1 MNQEKIVRII
11 EASLL
16 AAGSSLSKDKIL
28 ELFAEDEKI
37 KPEQIKNA
45 LEQLQQEAEGRGIEL
60 VEVASGYRYQARQE
74 YAEWIARLW
83 EERPARYSRA
93 LLETL
98 SLIAYRQPT
107 TRSDIEQ
114 VRGVSVSSSIIKTLL
129 EREWIRVVGH
139 RDVPGKPALYA
150 TTKSFLDYFNLKSL
164 DELPSLS
171 ELKDLDNLNPE
182 LKFDGDDEQEKQ
194 HESDETPTADSAV
207 EDDSAETVKEDPNP
221 ETVGSETVSPETI
234 DPDSSEE
241 GYEGIEE
248 ADESSNEHNYPD
260 RIESIEDEQSEFDGT
275 ELDSHTESGSESE
288 SEPESLEEIDYEDE
302 YQNDTHDDD
311 LEDESRDTDSEQ
323 KSTYSIH

>member
-16 AAGSSLSKDKIL
+16 AAGSTLSKDKIL
-28 ELFAEDEKI
+28 ELFAEDENI
-37 KPEQIKNA
+37 KPDQIKSA
-45 LEQLQQEAEGRGIEL
+45 LERLQQEAEGRGIEL
-60 VEVASGYRYQARQE
+60 VEVASGFRYQARQE

-114 VRGVSVSSSIIKTLL
+114 VRGVSVSSSIVKTLL
-129 EREWIRVVGH
+129 EREWIRVIGH

-150 TTKSFLDYFNLKSL
+150 TTKGFLDYFNLKSL

-182 LKFDGDDEQEKQ
+182 FKFDGDS
-194 HESDETPTADSAV
+194 ESESSSDTSALNKELNESSSQPDTSAADTVDSAMV
-207 EDDSAETVKEDPNP
+207 
-221 ETVGSETVSPETI
+221 
-234 DPDSSEE
+234 DPDSDEE
-241 GYEGIEE
+241 GYEGIEQ
-248 ADESSNEHNYPD
+248 ADELLGDERHPEGV
-260 RIESIEDEQSEFDGT
+260 ESVADGQTDFDGT
-275 ELDSHTESGSESE
+275 ELDSV
-288 SEPESLEEIDYEDE
+288 DYQQERMDYDKSVE
-302 YQNDTHDDD
+302 GEAQVDDHNDDC
-311 LEDESRDTDSEQ
+311 EDESSDTNSEQ
-323 KSTYSIH
+323 KATYPVH

>member
-1 MNQEKIVRII
+1 MGMNQEKIVRII

-16 AAGSSLSKDKIL
+16 AAGSSLSKDKIM

-150 TTKSFLDYFNLKSL
+150 TTKAFLDYFNLKSL

-182 LKFDGDDEQEKQ
+182 LKFDGDDDVEGAN
-194 HESDETPTADSAV
+194 DTARS
-207 EDDSAETVKEDPNP
+207 DDSVAESSAFEADDP
-221 ETVGSETVSPETI
+221 ETVGPETVDPETVDPETV

-241 GYEGIEE
+241 GYEEGIEE
-248 ADESSNEHNYPD
+248 ADEHYDDGSHPEGV
-260 RIESIEDEQSEFDGT
+260 ESIEDEQSDFDGT
-275 ELDSHTESGSESE
+275 ELDSETM
-288 SEPESLEEIDYEDE
+288 EEQDS
-302 YQNDTHDDD
+302 DDD
-311 LEDESRDTDSEQ
+311 YRADDHNDDFEDESLDTDSEQ
-323 KSTYSIH
+323 KATYPIH

>member
-1 MNQEKIVRII
+1 MGMNQEKIVRII

-16 AAGSSLSKDKIL
+16 AAGSTLSKDRML
-28 ELFAEDEKI
+28 ELFAEEEKI
-37 KPEQIKNA
+37 KPEQIKVA

-150 TTKSFLDYFNLKSL
+150 TTKAFLDYFNLKSL

-182 LKFDGDDEQEKQ
+182 LKFDGEDD
-194 HESDETPTADSAV
+194 V
-207 EDDSAETVKEDPNP
+207 EDANDTAQSDDSVAESSDLETDDP
-221 ETVGSETVSPETI
+221 ETVGPETI
-234 DPDSSEE
+234 DPETVDPDASEE
-241 GYEGIEE
+241 GYEEGIEE
-248 ADESSNEHNYPD
+248 ADEHFDDGSHPEGV
-260 RIESIEDEQSEFDGT
+260 ESIEDEQSDFDGT
-275 ELDSHTESGSESE
+275 ELDSEAM
-288 SEPESLEEIDYEDE
+288 EEQDS
-302 YQNDTHDDD
+302 DDD
-311 LEDESRDTDSEQ
+311 YRTDDHNDDFEDESLNTDSEQ

>member
-16 AAGSSLSKDKIL
+16 AAGSTLSKDRIL

-37 KPEQIKNA
+37 KPDHIKAA

-60 VEVASGYRYQARQE
+60 VEVASGFRYQARQD

-114 VRGVSVSSSIIKTLL
+114 VRGVSVSSSIVKTLL

-150 TTKSFLDYFNLKSL
+150 TTKGFLDYFNLKSL

-171 ELKDLDNLNPE
+171 ELQDLDNLNPE
-182 LKFDGDDEQEKQ
+182 FKFDGDDES
-194 HESDETPTADSAV
+194 ESTPEQSNVAEGHDDNSFGSAAD
-207 EDDSAETVKEDPNP
+207 
-221 ETVGSETVSPETI
+221 GSETSAPDSVEPDTVDPDPETI
-234 DPDSSEE
+234 DPEIIDPDSGEE
-241 GYEGIEE
+241 GYEGIEQ
-248 ADESSNEHNYPD
+248 ADESINDGPYPEG
-260 RIESIEDEQSEFDGT
+260 IESVEDEQTDFDGT
-275 ELDSHTESGSESE
+275 ELNRTEFEDNHND
-288 SEPESLEEIDYEDE
+288 DYEDE
-302 YQNDTHDDD
+302 
-311 LEDESRDTDSEQ
+311 SSDTDSEQ
-323 KSTYSIH
+323 KATYPIH

>member
-1 MNQEKIVRII
+1 MNQEKIVRIV

-16 AAGSSLSKDKIL
+16 AAGSALSKDKIL

-37 KPEQIKNA
+37 KPDQIKSA

-60 VEVASGYRYQARQE
+60 VEVASGFRYQARQD

-107 TRSDIEQ
+107 TRSDIEK
-114 VRGVSVSSSIIKTLL
+114 VRGVSVSSSIVKTLL

-150 TTKSFLDYFNLKSL
+150 TTKGFLDYFNLKSL

-182 LKFDGDDEQEKQ
+182 FKFDGDDESEASSD
-194 HESDETPTADSAV
+194 HSSESEGR
-207 EDDSAETVKEDPNP
+207 DDRSSDPNTDGSVPSAP
-221 ETVGSETVSPETI
+221 ETVESDTDDPETVDPDAINPEVI
-234 DPDSSEE
+234 DPDSGEE
-241 GYEGIEE
+241 GYEGIEQ
-248 ADESSNEHNYPD
+248 AD
-260 RIESIEDEQSEFDGT
+260 ESIEDDRHPEGIETVEDDQTDFDGT
-275 ELDSHTESGSESE
+275 ELDSTEF
-288 SEPESLEEIDYEDE
+288 ED
-302 YQNDTHDDD
+302 TDDD
-311 LEDESRDTDSEQ
+311 DFEDESSDTNSEQ
-323 KSTYSIH
+323 KATYPVH

>member
-1 MNQEKIVRII
+1 MGMNQEKIVRII

-16 AAGSSLSKDKIL
+16 AAGSSLSKDKIM

-98 SLIAYRQPT
+98 ALIAYRQPT

-150 TTKSFLDYFNLKSL
+150 TTKGFLDYFNLKSL

-182 LKFDGDDEQEKQ
+182 FKFDGDDAEIPSNNA
-194 HESDETPTADSAV
+194 ESSPI
-207 EDDSAETVKEDPNP
+207 EDNSEDTTTEDPNP
-221 ETVGSETVSPETI
+221 ETVGPESVSSETV

-248 ADESSNEHNYPD
+248 ADDTFTEDGHAEG
-260 RIESIEDEQSEFDGT
+260 IESVEDLQSEFDGT
-275 ELDSHTESGSESE
+275 EIDGTETNSESVE
-288 SEPESLEEIDYEDE
+288 GIGYEDD
-302 YQNDTHDDD
+302 YQDDD
-311 LEDESRDTDSEQ
+311 QADSFNDELEDESLDTDSEQ